1 MPQPAIARTQ
11 TQTFRQTPRLKLV
24 VSRQYPRTDEES
36 IRRYR
41 IWDSVERRDLAHR
54 CYAYERHAF
63 NSALLMMFDPET
75 KAGRTLEVYDIRTG
89 KWLATFR
96 REAHSIA
103 FTR

>member
-1 MPQPAIARTQ
+1 MPQPAVAR

-24 VSRQYPRTDEES
+24 VSRKYPRTDEEA
-36 IRRYR
+36 IRPYR
-41 IWDSVERRDLAHR
+41 IWDSVQGKDLAHR
-54 CYAYERHAF
+54 CYGYERHAF

-89 KWLATFR
+89 KWLCTFR
-96 REAHSIA
+96 REEHSIA